1 MFGKSKNNN
10 VMEQGEKMKK
20 PFYKRWWFIALVV
33 IVIIGALGGG
43 EDEPKDVAKEPIEQA
58 AATAGNESKREFTA
72 SEKELLKKNYADF
85 TEEEKEE
92 YEALQYNY
100 SKYNDEY
107 SDETKAEW
115 RDQFVRLQ
123 TEALEESIESVKV
136 VEEKVTETLSQ
147 KNAVKMAENYLDY
160 TSFSKSGLI
169 GQLEYEGFSN
179 EDATYAVNQ
188 MNVDW
193 KEQAVA
199 MAKSYLDYTSFSKS
213 GLIEQL
219 EYEGFSN
226 EDATYA
232 AEQAG
237 F

>member
-1 MFGKSKNNN
+1 MNNN
-10 VMEQGEKMKK
+10 NAVEQEEKKKK
-20 PFYKRWWFIALVV
+20 PFYKRWWFIVLVV
-33 IVIIGALGGG
+33 LVIIGALGSGG
-43 EDEPKDVAKEPIEQA
+43 EDKPKDVAKEPIEQA
-58 AATAGNESKREFTA
+58 AATAGNETKRELTE

-85 TEEEKEE
+85 TEKEKED
-92 YEALQYNY
+92 YESLAYNF

-115 RDQFVRLQ
+115 RDEFVRLQ
-123 TEALEESIESVKV
+123 AEALEESIEAAEV
-136 VEEKVTETLSQ
+136 VEEKATETLSQ
-147 KNAVKMAENYLDY
+147 KNAVKTAESYLDY
-160 TSFSKSGLI
+160 TAFSKSGLI

-179 EDATYAVNQ
+179 EDATYAVDQ
-188 MNVDW
+188 ISVDW